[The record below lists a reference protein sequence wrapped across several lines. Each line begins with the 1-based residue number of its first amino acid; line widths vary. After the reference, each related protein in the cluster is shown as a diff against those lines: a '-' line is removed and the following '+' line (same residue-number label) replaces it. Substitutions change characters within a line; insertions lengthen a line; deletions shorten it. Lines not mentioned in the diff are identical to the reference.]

1 MEKLK
6 LKTKL
11 SYGLA
16 GVGDSAL
23 YNIMGTFALFFL
35 TTVAGID
42 PALAG
47 TITAIGS
54 VWETVCGAVI
64 GYVSDNTHTRFGKR
78 KPYLMVS
85 ALPLA
90 CLTGLFFLN
99 IDAGEGTMVIYYGLM
114 LVLFWSF
121 FSIFFVPYLA
131 WGAELTCDYDERT
144 VLRGYVYFFNS
155 FGTAIGLVLP
165 NILVDLLTKHGY
177 SVEFGWQTT
186 GILCGALAGGSIL
199 IGALGIKD
207 RYELQY
213 AGKADEEP
221 RQGKGQGRA
230 SLMTGLNAAL
240 DMVRNYVEIL
250 KLRTVRYILGASV
263 FYLIGYSIFCSDR
276 MYFFTYNMGLSRTT
290 ITVVMMVL
298 TFASVAFVPLVSF
311 VNRWADKR
319 TSYLVGMVICA
330 AGMALY
336 GFIGVTSI
344 VHVCIFAI
352 LYCIGNIAYW
362 QLVPAMIY
370 DVCEVDRLINDKE
383 RAGLVISLQTLAESL
398 SNAAGL
404 QIMGLIL
411 SLSGFDGSME
421 AQTESAL
428 HWTNLSFSVIPA
440 LFMAASAFCIFKYP
454 VTKEMYNKILAG
466 LEQRAQG
473 REIDMDEFRRLK

>member
-1 MEKLK
+1 
-6 LKTKL
+6 
-11 SYGLA
+11 
-16 GVGDSAL
+16 
-23 YNIMGTFALFFL
+23 
-35 TTVAGID
+35 
-42 PALAG
+42 
-47 TITAIGS
+47 
-54 VWETVCGAVI
+54 
-64 GYVSDNTHTRFGKR
+64 
-78 KPYLMVS
+78 
-85 ALPLA
+85 
-90 CLTGLFFLN
+90 
-99 IDAGEGTMVIYYGLM
+99 
-114 LVLFWSF
+114 
-121 FSIFFVPYLA
+121 
-131 WGAELTCDYDERT
+131 
-144 VLRGYVYFFNS
+144 
-155 FGTAIGLVLP
+155 
-165 NILVDLLTKHGY
+165 
-177 SVEFGWQTT
+177 
-186 GILCGALAGGSIL
+186 
-199 IGALGIKD
+199 
-207 RYELQY
+207 
-213 AGKADEEP
+213 
-221 RQGKGQGRA
+221 
-230 SLMTGLNAAL
+230 MTGLNAAL

-336 GFIGVTSI
+336 DFIGVTSI